1 MPSAPLMFLDVGVVD
16 EVDFAQVRLPLASTV
31 GYQIE
36 LLAGPVGPVG
46 PVLP

>member
-16 EVDFAQVRLPLASTV
+16 EVDLAHVRLPLISTV

-36 LLAGPVGPVG
+36 LLVGPVGPVG
-46 PVLP
+46 PVFP